1 MESFHPRYYGRNSNL
16 LPLAVKQKT
25 LPRDR
30 VVINSSYYCKR
41 GDRTDLILIFNA
53 DNYVVAEYHQ
63 QTGSLKWQRVI
74 LSTHKDSI
82 DRWLRVSFPSK
93 IRPAAIAATA

>member
-1 MESFHPRYYGRNSNL
+1 M
-16 LPLAVKQKT
+16 KQKT

-41 GDRTDLILIFNA
+41 GDRTDLILVFNA
-53 DNYVVAEYHQ
+53 ESYVVAEYHQ
-63 QTGSLKWQRVI
+63 QTGGLKWQRVV
-74 LSTHKDSI
+74 LATHKDSI

-93 IRPAAIAATA
+93 IRAAAAAISA